1 MSPEVFT
8 YIGIAVFVGLTVLWY
23 YLRNRDA
30 VPDAILELIPDQIEY
45 YIEQAVQYAALFVE
59 RVDEQGHLG
68 QFFDEIKNKSAQ
80 KLELAVDVA
89 VERLETY
96 INELFVQKGID
107 VVIDIPESFIK
118 DVIQRYVWQNPDLF
132 PSKSK
137 ELTNEASNSPQN

>member
-8 YIGIAVFVGLTVLWY
+8 YIGIAIFVGLTVLWY

-59 RVDEQGHLG
+59 RVDQEGHLG
-68 QFFDEIKNKSAQ
+68 QFFDEIKNKSEQ

-107 VVIDIPESFIK
+107 VVIDIPESFIN

-137 ELTNEASNSPQN
+137 ELTNEASNSPQD

>member
-8 YIGIAVFVGLTVLWY
+8 YVGIALFVGLTVLWY
-23 YLRNRDA
+23 YLRNRNA

-59 RVDEQGHLG
+59 RVDEQGHLS
-68 QFFDEIKNKSAQ
+68 QFFDEIKNKSEQ

-137 ELTNEASNSPQN
+137 ELTNEASNSPQD

>member
-8 YIGIAVFVGLTVLWY
+8 YVGIALFVGLTVLWY

-68 QFFDEIKNKSAQ
+68 QFFDEIKNKSEQ

-137 ELTNEASNSPQN
+137 ELTNEASNSPQD